1 MQNFRFNYTHPWL
14 LLLLIPAIALTLLPY
29 LRAPKKYRRTR
40 NRVLSLAF
48 HLTALVLA
56 INLLAGLTFT
66 YEKPNLENELIVL
79 VDASDS
85 GKQNDDLKNDFVQS
99 VINISDGQYRV
110 GVVRFGHTQ
119 EYSAE
124 LSYDTDAVLEN
135 YLTSTGPDAEATD
148 IASALKYAA
157 GLFKNPKTAKIVV
170 VSDGIETDNAAVSV
184 IKAIAADGIKVD
196 TVHYP
201 NPAENEVQLHA
212 VTTPEHRIILGETFT
227 VDVLLKHN
235 LPEGTPVILNVYDNE
250 ELLGFANVALTGT
263 EQTVELPIAF
273 AERGMHE
280 LRFEVKSNTDTVEEN
295 NSYRTYINLEAFDN
309 ILLIERRE
317 GEAKKLTD
325 LLNESFK
332 VTDISISDD
341 LAAMP
346 RTIEEMAE
354 FEQVV
359 LVNIAYSD
367 MPAGFESLLN
377 EYVYELGGGLFTVG
391 GENDTIG
398 GTLVPHA
405 YNREDLA
412 SSIYYKQ
419 MLPINAVDYTPP
431 IAVMIVVDTSASM
444 SMGKMEKA
452 KEGAEACLEA
462 LNDRDFCGVMSFE
475 TRSTEVQPVLPV
487 SQKEFIVDNIRSIG
501 SNSSAS
507 GGTIF
512 SDAIKQA
519 GNSLAVINDVE
530 RKHIIL
536 VTDGNPGDDFDV
548 YREYIEDNIERGITM
563 SVVTIDI
570 GDDSLREKMTNTAEL
585 GGGKFHDIPYSQMS
599 TIPEVMRNDI
609 AMEAVAEI
617 KYGEEFKL
625 TIKDIT
631 AAVAGIDE
639 ALIPPLTGYY
649 GTVAKNDAR
658 VPLMGKYVPIY
669 AEWQYGAGNVGSFMC
684 DLSGIWSSQFVD
696 DIVGKAIIGNIINS
710 IFPMQDVRADDIN
723 YVLKTDNLG
732 NQLNVHG
739 VPEDCRVEVEV
750 TPISDHLV
758 SILEEGVSVYAL
770 ESNRR
775 FNFTIKEAGL
785 YEIRV
790 KNYNADGIMTA
801 EMIMYRCF
809 SYSEEYNMFTSRA
822 PIGEELLGIISSEG
836 NGLAVTDPAEVFAS
850 FSKTL
855 KKEFDPRMIFLI
867 LAIILVLLDIAV
879 RKFKFK
885 WPHELIREY
894 KQRKADEA
902 SNND

>member
-40 NRVLSLAF
+40 NRVLSLVF

-79 VDASDS
+79 VDSSDS
-85 GKQNDDLKNDFVQS
+85 GEETDDLKDDFVQS
-99 VINISDGQYRV
+99 IINISDGKYRI
-110 GVVRFGHTQ
+110 GVVRFGHGQ
-119 EYSAE
+119 EYAAE
-124 LSYDTDAVLEN
+124 LSYDTDAVLES
-135 YLTSTGPDAEATD
+135 YLTSVSPDSRATD

-170 VSDGIETDNAAVSV
+170 VSDGVETDNTALSV

-201 NPAENEVQLHA
+201 NPEKNEIQIHA
-212 VTTPEHRIILGETFT
+212 VTTPEHRIILGEIFT
-227 VDVLLKHN
+227 VDVLLRHN
-235 LPEGTPVILNVYDNE
+235 LGEGEHVSLSVYDNE
-250 ELLGFANVALTGT
+250 EKLGTVDVNLTGT
-263 EQTVELPIAF
+263 EQTVELPVAF

-280 LRFEVKSNTDTVEEN
+280 LKFEVTANNDAVSEN

-346 RTIEEMAE
+346 RTIEQMAE
-354 FEQVV
+354 FEQIV

-367 MPAGFESLLN
+367 MPAGFEELLN

-391 GENDTIG
+391 GENDTVG
-398 GTLVPHA
+398 GKLVPHA
-405 YNREDLA
+405 YNREDIA
-412 SSIYYKQ
+412 GSTYYKQ

-452 KEGAEACLEA
+452 KEGAEACLDA

-487 SQKEFIVDNIRSIG
+487 SQRELIIDNIRSIG
-501 SNSSAS
+501 ADSAAS

-519 GNSLAVINDVE
+519 GNSLAVINNVE

-548 YREYIEDNIERGITM
+548 YKEYIEDNIERGITM

-570 GDDSLREKMTNTAEL
+570 GDDGLREKMTNTANL
-585 GGGKFHDIPYSQMS
+585 GGGKFHDIPYAQMS

-609 AMEAVAEI
+609 AMEAVADI
-617 KYGEEFKL
+617 NYGEEFKL

-669 AEWQYGAGNVGSFMC
+669 AEWQYGNGNVGSFMC
-684 DLSGIWSSQFVD
+684 DLAGIWSAQFVD
-696 DIVGKAIIGNIINS
+696 DIVGKAIINNVVNS
-710 IFPMQDVRADDIN
+710 IFPMQDVRADGMN

-739 VPEDCRVEVEV
+739 IPEGGRVEVDV
-750 TPISDHLV
+750 TPLSDHLA
-758 SILEEGVSVYAL
+758 SILEEGVTVYAL

-775 FNFTIKEAGL
+775 FNFTISEAGL

-790 KNYNADGIMTA
+790 KNYNADGIMVS
-801 EMIMYRCF
+801 EMVMHKCF
-809 SYSEEYNMFTSRA
+809 SYSEEYNMFTDRE
-822 PIGEELLGIISSEG
+822 PIGEELLSIISAEG
-836 NGLAVTDPAEVFAS
+836 NGLMVSDPAEVFAS
-850 FSKTL
+850 FSKTI
-855 KKEFDPRMIFLI
+855 KKEFDPRIIFLI
-867 LAIILVLLDIAV
+867 LAIVLVLLDIAV

-902 SNND
+902 SKND